1 MDSIDLGHNLLP
13 SEVPTINV
21 DFPKSAAT
29 DKFILFENYMR
40 ETAHFQTGIQPVNI
54 FLVLIFDKHQPSVYE
69 FHTLTPTLYLQT
81 VLYFC

>member
-13 SEVPTINV
+13 SEAPTINV

-40 ETAHFQTGIQPVNI
+40 ETAHFQSGIQPVNI
-54 FLVLIFDKHQPSVYE
+54 SLVLIFNDHQPSLLAYA
-69 FHTLTPTLYLQT
+69 FHILTSTLYLQI
-81 VLYFC
+81 VL